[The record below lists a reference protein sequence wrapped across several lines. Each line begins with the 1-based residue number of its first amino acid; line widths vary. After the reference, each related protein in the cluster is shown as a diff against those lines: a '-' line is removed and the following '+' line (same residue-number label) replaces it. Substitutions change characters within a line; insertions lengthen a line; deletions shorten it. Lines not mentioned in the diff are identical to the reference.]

1 MCDLIHR
8 GLRPAARDLMLSRRN
23 FLRATGV
30 ATLTMAVAPGLLGG
44 MTGLGGRA
52 EAASGALTATHGA
65 GFCNLN
71 LFLAHVMN
79 SVQAQGVDLKLITT
93 PTFADEVTMIGAGQI
108 DVGVMPYTTFLA
120 LADAGVPVKVIGG
133 GGVGG
138 VGIVAQPGLKT
149 PADFKGKTLGTFQ
162 NDTLEIMAYDWF
174 KKNGVAWKDLEIR
187 YFDTTPESAQ
197 AFMSG
202 AVDILTTIEPYGT
215 IIMKDKPGVTMLS
228 DGTDVYGTPHYSDCI
243 LGVRAGLLEENP
255 AAVKALI
262 KGMMEAQLAAESDPD
277 GTLNKLLGSYYKTDM
292 ERGKIAM
299 SKQPAVVDARSQKQF
314 ILDRGQS
321 LMELGYIKKAPDAS
335 VLDFTLLEQVIAE
348 NPELFSK
355 LKYKSA

>member
-1 MCDLIHR
+1 MCDLIRR
-8 GLRPAARDLMLSRRN
+8 GLKTDIRAAMLNRRN
-23 FLRATGV
+23 FLRATTA
-30 ATLTMAVAPGLLGG
+30 ATLTMAVAPGMLGMMG
-44 MTGLGGRA
+44 NGT
-52 EAASGALTATHGA
+52 AAAAGKEITATHGA

-71 LFLAHVMN
+71 LFLSHVLHT
-79 SVQAQGVDLKLITT
+79 VKDEGVDLKLITT

-108 DVGVMPYTTFLA
+108 DVGIMPYTTFLA
-120 LADAGVPVKVIGG
+120 LADAGVPVKIIGG

-138 VGIVAQPGLKT
+138 VGIVAPPGLKT
-149 PADFKGKTLGTFQ
+149 PADFKGKILGTFQ

-174 KKNGVAWKDLEIR
+174 KKNGVAYKDLQVR

-215 IIMKDKPGVTMLS
+215 IIMKDKPGTVMLS

-262 KGMMEAQLAAESDPD
+262 KGMMEAQLVAEQDPD
-277 GTLNKLLGSYYKTDM
+277 GTLTKLLGSYYKTDM

-299 SKQPAVVDARSQKQF
+299 SKQPSVIDARNQEKF
-314 ILDRGQS
+314 IMDRGQS
-321 LMELGYIKKAPDAS
+321 LMEMGYIKNKPEAS
-335 VLDFTLLEQVIAE
+335 VMDWTFLNQVIAE
-348 NPELFSK
+348 NPDLYAK
-355 LKYKSA
+355 LKYKS